1 MATKSQAQEM
11 LIGGD
16 WRGAKSGAT
25 FQALNPFDGTPATT
39 AAAASVADAQAAVDA
54 AHSAFSGWSVSS
66 PGERRALLGRAADLL
81 TERQEQIA
89 ATMTEETGATFGWG
103 MFNCMLACGMLREAA
118 AQAYGAVGEVI
129 PSDIPGKLAMAVRA
143 PAGVVIGI
151 APWNAPMILA
161 TRAVATPLAYGNTVV
176 LKSSELCPRTHAAVA
191 TVLADAGL
199 PPGVINFVT
208 NAPEDA
214 AKVVEALIA
223 HPHTRRINFT
233 GSTRVG
239 RIIAETAG
247 RHLKR
252 VLLELGGK
260 APLVVLAD
268 ADLDRAAAAA
278 NFGAFMHQGQICMS
292 TERIIVERA
301 IAEQFAELLANRA
314 RGLKVGDPREPDTH
328 IGPLINDAAM
338 TRVSELVED
347 ARSKGAKVLAGGGA
361 QGTCYEPTVLL
372 GVTSAMRVYSEESF
386 GPLAPIVTVD
396 GPEEAVAVA
405 NDTDYGLSAAV
416 FSSDVPAALELAQ
429 RIQSGICHI
438 NDATVHDEPQMPFG
452 GVKDS
457 GWGRFGGR
465 AAVEEFTELRWITVQ
480 ESERHYP
487 I

>member
-1 MATKSQAQEM
+1 
-11 LIGGD
+11 
-16 WRGAKSGAT
+16 
-25 FQALNPFDGTPATT
+25 
-39 AAAASVADAQAAVDA
+39 
-54 AHSAFSGWSVSS
+54 
-66 PGERRALLGRAADLL
+66 
-81 TERQEQIA
+81 
-89 ATMTEETGATFGWG
+89 
-103 MFNCMLACGMLREAA
+103 
-118 AQAYGAVGEVI
+118 
-129 PSDIPGKLAMAVRA
+129 
-143 PAGVVIGI
+143 
-151 APWNAPMILA
+151 
-161 TRAVATPLAYGNTVV
+161 
-176 LKSSELCPRTHAAVA
+176 
-191 TVLADAGL
+191 
-199 PPGVINFVT
+199 
-208 NAPEDA
+208 
-214 AKVVEALIA
+214 
-223 HPHTRRINFT
+223 
-233 GSTRVG
+233 
-239 RIIAETAG
+239 
-247 RHLKR
+247 
-252 VLLELGGK
+252 
-260 APLVVLAD
+260 
-268 ADLDRAAAAA
+268 
-278 NFGAFMHQGQICMS
+278 MS